1 MNFKRFL
8 VLGIVLISSC
18 SVEDGVD
25 GINGVNGI
33 NGINGQDGYSIGLV
47 STTTEEGCQELSF
60 YKDLNNN
67 GSQDSGEAVINSFVI
82 CDGRDGADG
91 ADGVDGVDGQDGADG
106 ADGQDA
112 ADGVDGTNGVD
123 GQDGANG
130 NSIGVSIV
138 INEDG
143 CNELTFFIDLN
154 ANNVQEEGEEI
165 ISTIL
170 ICNGAD
176 GADGADGVDGT
187 DGADGTSYVFVF
199 SDASDCPNG
208 GIKVSVYKDND
219 SSGTYTEGDT
229 LSQTTSHCFEGDG
242 VSVSNFYIDSNG
254 YTVKCPNAKIGEK
267 GIIDGKEYVAVDN
280 SSLQTYFD
288 TGFDPSC
295 LCTTNVTSLEYLY
308 YDSVYTQGH
317 ILDSEYD
324 ISNWDTSNVV
334 MFSRMLSDAPSDF
347 NQNVGKWNVQSGIDF
362 SSLFSGLRIFNQD
375 LSNWDVSSG
384 LDFSQMFS
392 NASNFNQDIS
402 GWDTNNALKMNQMFL
417 GATSFNQDLSN
428 WDVTNVYSCYEFSND
443 TPSWTL
449 SQPFFELC
457 DAIIVS
463 ENGHTLKIRDGI
475 DYQAGDV
482 FWYQGGPYT
491 VVDNDLLRQ
500 FIIEG
505 KDLTRLITTLVTDMS
520 YLFQEIDFEQY
531 RYLYLYHWDTSNVT
545 NMRALFY
552 EFISY
557 EQIEG
562 LQFWDTSSV
571 ENMGGMFYGLAS
583 FNSNISNWN
592 TSNTVDMDFMFF
604 GAESFNQDI
613 GGWDTSSVSDMSRM
627 FQGANSF
634 NQDIN
639 SWDTSNVTS
648 MQGMLAARSFNKY
661 IGDWDVSSVENM
673 ANMFSGA
680 ESFNQDINSW
690 DTSSVQN
697 MSAMFLGASSF
708 NQDISSWDVSS
719 VINMS
724 GMFVVANSFNQDIG
738 NWSVSSVQQMVQMF
752 AGNQSFNQNISNW
765 DTSTVV
771 NMQGMFLDAT
781 VFNQN
786 LSSWNVENVISCQG
800 FSLRASSWTEPKPNF
815 TNCDPN

>member
-1 MNFKRFL
+1 MMNFRKFL
-8 VLGIVLISSC
+8 VLGIALISSC

-33 NGINGQDGYSIGLV
+33 NGIDGQDGFSIGLV
-47 STTTEEGCQELSF
+47 TTTTEEGCREFSF

-82 CDGRDGADG
+82 CDGRDGVDGADG
-91 ADGVDGVDGQDGADG
+91 ADGTDGDDGQDGADG
-106 ADGQDA
+106 NSVGISAI
-112 ADGVDGTNGVD
+112 VD
-123 GQDGANG
+123 Q
-130 NSIGVSIV
+130 
-138 INEDG
+138 EG
-143 CNELTFFIDLN
+143 CNLLTFFVDVN
-154 ANNVQEEGEEI
+154 GNTNQDEGEET
-165 ISTIL
+165 ISTMRV
-170 ICNGAD
+170 CN
-176 GADGADGVDGT
+176 GVDGT
-187 DGADGTSYVFVF
+187 DGTSFVFVF
-199 SDASDCPNG
+199 TDATDCPNG
-208 GIKVSVYKDND
+208 GIKVSVYVDND
-219 SSGTYTEGDT
+219 SSGTYTDGDT

-254 YTVKCPNAKIGEK
+254 YTVKSPNAKIGEK

-308 YDSVYTQGH
+308 YDSVYTRGH

-384 LDFSQMFS
+384 LDFSGMFS
-392 NASNFNQDIS
+392 NTSNFNQDIS
-402 GWDTNNALKMNQMFL
+402 GWDTKNALKMNQMFS

-428 WDVTNVYSCYEFSND
+428 WDVTNVYSCYQFSND

-463 ENGHTLKIRDGI
+463 ENGYTLKIRDGI

-482 FWYQGGPYT
+482 FWYQESPYT

-500 FIIEG
+500 FVAEG
-505 KDLTRLITTLVTDMS
+505 RSLSQVITTLVTDMS
-520 YLFQEIDFEQY
+520 YLFREINFDQY
-531 RYLYLYHWDTSNVT
+531 RYLYLHHWDTSNVT

-552 EFISY
+552 EFLSY

-562 LQFWDTSSV
+562 LEYWDTSSV
-571 ENMGGMFYGLAS
+571 EDMGGMFLGIES
-583 FNSNISNWN
+583 FNSNISNWD
-592 TSNTVDMDFMFF
+592 TSSVIDMSFMFKN
-604 GAESFNQDI
+604 AIVFNQDI
-613 GGWDTSSVSDMSRM
+613 SEWDTSAVTDMTYM
-627 FQGANSF
+627 FQNAIVF
-634 NQDIN
+634 NQEIN
-639 SWDTSNVTS
+639 VWNTSNVTS
-648 MQGMLAARSFNKY
+648 MMGMFSGARAFNKY
-661 IGDWDVSSVENM
+661 IGDWDVSNVTDMVS
-673 ANMFSGA
+673 MFSA
-680 ESFNQDINSW
+680 ATSFNQDIQNW
-690 DTSSVQN
+690 DTSSVNDMAGMFQN
-697 MSAMFLGASSF
+697 AIVFNQDISIWDVSSVLHMSGMFIFANEFNQDIGNWNVSNVTSMQGMFGSAKAFNQDISGWNTSNVTDMSQMFRAAEAF
-708 NQDISSWDVSS
+708 NQDISSWDTSS
-719 VINMS
+719 VTDME
-724 GMFVVANSFNQDIG
+724 GMFI
-738 NWSVSSVQQMVQMF
+738 
-752 AGNQSFNQNISNW
+752 
-765 DTSTVV
+765 
-771 NMQGMFLDAT
+771 DAT
-781 VFNQN
+781 AFNQN
-786 LSSWNVENVISCQG
+786 LSSWNVENVTSCQY
-800 FSLRASSWTEPKPNF
+800 FSLRASSWTEAKPNF